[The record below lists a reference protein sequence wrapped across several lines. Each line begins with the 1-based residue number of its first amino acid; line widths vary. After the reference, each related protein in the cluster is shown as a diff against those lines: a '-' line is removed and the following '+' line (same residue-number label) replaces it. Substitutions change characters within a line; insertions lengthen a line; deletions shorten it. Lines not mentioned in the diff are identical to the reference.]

1 MATKRLRGST
11 WHYTVQKRSLLP
23 KPIYLTFDTE
33 EEGDRYVDHLE
44 KLLANGIVPKEFLE
58 VGSKD
63 SINTIADAIDLYN
76 DTVHVPDSDVRVLRV
91 VGDRIGNTRLV
102 SVDYDWAEEWV
113 SGMKARNMAPSTIRH
128 HVGALARCFDWVVKK
143 KESMM
148 VANPLRMLPKR
159 YASGHREEFERDH
172 RLSSEHEVEVRRII
186 LGGKPNN
193 RERAFDIEDT
203 SALMMLFEIAIET
216 GMRMKEIYTLTKEQ
230 IDLGRRTIFLD
241 KSKNGDKR
249 QVPISTVL
257 MERLT
262 EYLDG
267 RGNGP
272 MFPWLDW
279 SKSSDKDAWNEE
291 LKRVSVKLSGQFGR
305 IFGAAGCGEFTF
317 HGLRHELTCRLYER
331 TKMTDVKIAKM
342 LGWRSLKMALRY
354 ANLRASD
361 MADDLW

>member
-11 WHYTVQKRSLLP
+11 WHYTVQKKSLLP
-23 KPIYLTFDTE
+23 KPIYLTFDSE

-58 VGSKD
+58 VSD
-63 SINTIADAIDLYN
+63 SRINTVADAIDAYER
-76 DTVHVPDSDVRVLRV
+76 TVNVPDSDVRVLRV
-91 VGDRIGNTRLV
+91 VRDRAGRNNL
-102 SVDYDWAEEWV
+102 SAVDYDWAEEWV
-113 SGMKARNMAPSTIRH
+113 AGMKSSNLAPSTIRH

-172 RLSSEHEVEVRRII
+172 RLSPEHEAEVRRII
-186 LGGKPNN
+186 LGGKPHN

-203 SALMMLFEIAIET
+203 AALMLLFEIAIET

-257 MERLT
+257 LERLT

-267 RGNGP
+267 RGDGAL
-272 MFPWLDW
+272 FPWLDW
-279 SKSSDKDAWNEE
+279 SKSSDKAAWNEE

-331 TKMTDVKIAKM
+331 TQMTDVQVAKM

-361 MADDLW
+361 LSEKLW